1 MPLLSENNMEAELRP
16 KQTKKENLNKGNI
29 VKKRGPKTEGAF
41 LLQCFGR
48 ATTACT
54 TFLSA
59 MFYTWLMFLKM

>member
-1 MPLLSENNMEAELRP
+1 MSLLSENNMEAGLRL
-16 KQTKKENLNKGNI
+16 KTKKENLNKGNV
-29 VKKRGPKTEGAF
+29 VKKCGPKTEGAF
-41 LLQCFGR
+41 LLQCFGS